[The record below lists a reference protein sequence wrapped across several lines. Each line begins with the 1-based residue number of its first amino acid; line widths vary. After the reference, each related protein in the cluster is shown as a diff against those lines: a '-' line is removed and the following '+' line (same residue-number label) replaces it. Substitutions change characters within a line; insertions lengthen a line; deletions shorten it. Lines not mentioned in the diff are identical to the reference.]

1 MGAQPPLSSHAHFP
15 LPPSTIPFHP
25 AHLVPT
31 CAETSTQRPGPTSP
45 SASEKRRS
53 SDLDHWP
60 VPVPVLGLG
69 PGLALLVCLGLLVCL
84 VVFSVAGD
92 MAVRCG
98 AVRCGAV
105 RCGAVRCSQRRRR
118 RRRRR
123 RGAEPAAA
131 VLWRPGKKVSRV
143 WVRDGTGM

>member
-105 RCGAVRCSQRRRR
+105 RGGGGGGGGGGGLNLRRRSCGVPEKKCHGCGCETA
-118 RRRRR
+118 
-123 RGAEPAAA
+123 RGC
-131 VLWRPGKKVSRV
+131 
-143 WVRDGTGM
+143 DG